1 LASEQVA
8 TRRSSWTIPR
18 WTRGWLALLLAAG
31 ALALLAL
38 GLASTGTPIVVEIN
52 GHAHPVRTRAAT
64 VEEALRRAGV
74 QLFPEDQVTP
84 GLQSQLEA
92 QTVIEIKRAWPVAI
106 HADGHTWQIRTH
118 ATTIGRALDEAGV
131 ALHRADEVWL
141 DGEMAQP
148 TTQLFGESSN
158 VRRVTDRSGFRDNKS
173 ATQSPDEPQIVVRR
187 ATSVTVDDGGTPFE
201 LHTTATTLG
210 QALEEHGLTL
220 FLGDKVTPGLQE
232 RLVSDMVVT
241 ILRSTPVQIRVDGH
255 TIRTRT
261 RAGTVAGVLG
271 QEGIALVGTDYVTP
285 AMDAPIQPDMTI
297 QVTRVREEY
306 IVEFESIPFKTV
318 WVPDPEVEIDNIRL
332 AQAGQLG
339 INKRR
344 YRVVYE
350 NDQEVARFLE
360 DSWAAQPPITKTM
373 AYGTKIVIRTLDT
386 PEGPVEYWRKM
397 RAYLVSYKPASSGK
411 PKDHPRY
418 GYTRLGWKLKKGIV
432 AVDPDVIPLKTNLY
446 VPGYGLARAGDT
458 GGGVKGKLVDL
469 GYGDN
474 DYQSWHWWGD
484 IYLLTPVPPR
494 SKIMWVLPD
503 YPNFP
508 DRRR

>member
-1 LASEQVA
+1 M
-8 TRRSSWTIPR
+8 
-18 WTRGWLALLLAAG
+18 LAAG
-31 ALALLAL
+31 AVTLLAL
-38 GLASTGTPIVVEIN
+38 GLASTGAPIVVEIN
-52 GHAHPVRTRAAT
+52 GHARPVRTHAAT
-64 VEEALRRAGV
+64 VDEALRRAGIDI
-74 QLFPEDQVTP
+74 FPEDQVTP
-84 GLQSQLEA
+84 GLQSELEA
-92 QTVIEIKRAWPVAI
+92 NTVIRIKRAWPVSI
-106 HADGHTWQIRTH
+106 HADGEAWQIRTH
-118 ATTIGRALDEAGV
+118 ATTIGQVLGESEID
-131 ALHRADEVWL
+131 LHPADEVWL
-141 DGEMAQP
+141 DGKMVAP
-148 TTQLFGESSN
+148 TSALFQAGSDL
-158 VRRVTDRSGFRDNKS
+158 RRVTDRGRTRGQEAAALDS
-173 ATQSPDEPQIVVRR
+173 DEPQITVRR
-187 ATSVTVDDGGTPFE
+187 AIALQLDDSGAPVE
-201 LHTTATTLG
+201 LYTTATTIG
-210 QALEEHGLTL
+210 QVLEEHGVTL

-232 RLVSDMVVT
+232 RIVPDMVVT
-241 ILRSTPVQIRVDGH
+241 ILRSTPVQLKVDGH

-261 RAGTVAGVLG
+261 RADTVAGVLG
-271 QEGIALVGTDYVTP
+271 QEGIALMGTDYVTP
-285 AMDAPIQPDMTI
+285 GMDAPVQPDMTI
-297 QVTRVREEY
+297 RVTRVREEY
-306 IVEFESIPFKTV
+306 VVEFDPIPFKTV
-318 WVPDPEVEIDNIRL
+318 WVADPEVEIDNIRL
-332 AQAGQLG
+332 VQAGQIGL
-339 INKRR
+339 NKRR

-360 DSWAAQPPITKTM
+360 DSWAAQPPVTKTM

-386 PEGPVEYWRKM
+386 PEGPVEYWRKI

-432 AVDPDVIPLKTNLY
+432 AVDPDVIPLKTNMY

-484 IYLLTPVPPR
+484 IYLLTPVPAR

>member
-1 LASEQVA
+1 
-8 TRRSSWTIPR
+8 
-18 WTRGWLALLLAAG
+18 
-31 ALALLAL
+31 
-38 GLASTGTPIVVEIN
+38 
-52 GHAHPVRTRAAT
+52 
-64 VEEALRRAGV
+64 
-74 QLFPEDQVTP
+74 
-84 GLQSQLEA
+84 
-92 QTVIEIKRAWPVAI
+92 VI
-106 HADGHTWQIRTH
+106 
-118 ATTIGRALDEAGV
+118 L
-131 ALHRADEVWL
+131 
-141 DGEMAQP
+141 
-148 TTQLFGESSN
+148 
-158 VRRVTDRSGFRDNKS
+158 
-173 ATQSPDEPQIVVRR
+173 
-187 ATSVTVDDGGTPFE
+187 DDGGTPVEF
-201 LHTTATTLG
+201 HTTATTLG

-232 RLVSDMVVT
+232 RLVPDMVVT

-261 RAGTVAGVLG
+261 RADTVAGVLG

-285 AMDAPIQPDMTI
+285 AMDAPVQADMTI

-306 IVEFESIPFKTV
+306 IVEFEPIPFKTV
-318 WVPDPEVEIDNIRL
+318 WVADPEVEIDNIRL

-339 INKRR
+339 LNKRR

-360 DSWAAQPPITKTM
+360 DSWAAQSPITKTM

-386 PEGPVEYWRKM
+386 PEGPVEYWRKI
-397 RAYLVSYKPASSGK
+397 RAYLVSYRPASSGK

-432 AVDPDVIPLKTNLY
+432 AVDPKVIPLKTNLY

-494 SKIMWVLPD
+494 NKIMWVLPD